1 MLTPPRT
8 VPLSEFDSPWS
19 RPALFPF
26 GRKHLQECEAVKQCR
41 VSFRDVEG
49 IEHAVEVDAST
60 LYGAG
65 GSSKSIAKVRWFL
78 AGLRRQT
85 RLEDLLQVGA
95 TLQEALSLP
104 PLGRGEPAL
113 APTYGGTHPRP
124 VPAMRSDP
132 EGKKECPRPL
142 ASVYELLP
150 RTCLE
155 AASDGC
161 PAGQRLYS
169 LNPGFAVAIQIKEAE
184 ERLLR
189 GVHFRESRLEAGP
202 SW

>member
-1 MLTPPRT
+1 MKPLTVTHSPKILDLSFQHDTANPPVQPQT
-8 VPLSEFDSPWS
+8 V
-19 RPALFPF
+19 
-26 GRKHLQECEAVKQCR
+26 V
-41 VSFRDVEG
+41 
-49 IEHAVEVDAST
+49 
-60 LYGAG
+60 
-65 GSSKSIAKVRWFL
+65 
-78 AGLRRQT
+78 
-85 RLEDLLQVGA
+85 
-95 TLQEALSLP
+95 
-104 PLGRGEPAL
+104 
-113 APTYGGTHPRP
+113 
-124 VPAMRSDP
+124 
-132 EGKKECPRPL
+132 L

>member
-1 MLTPPRT
+1 MLR
-8 VPLSEFDSPWS
+8 
-19 RPALFPF
+19 
-26 GRKHLQECEAVKQCR
+26 
-41 VSFRDVEG
+41 
-49 IEHAVEVDAST
+49 
-60 LYGAG
+60 
-65 GSSKSIAKVRWFL
+65 GSLLRSL
-78 AGLRRQT
+78 AG
-85 RLEDLLQVGA
+85 VF
-95 TLQEALSLP
+95 
-104 PLGRGEPAL
+104 
-113 APTYGGTHPRP
+113 PR
-124 VPAMRSDP
+124 VCGNVLDV
-132 EGKKECPRPL
+132 L